1 MKGGSVKRS
10 LVFMSL
16 ILVLMS
22 VLIIG
27 GVAILGIE
35 SMSKMANNDYESAKI
50 EGYDNEIMSQ
60 VQAVLSILQSEY
72 EKVQSGELSE
82 DEAKH
87 EASEIVRAMRYGDD
101 SSGYFWIDDT
111 DYILIM
117 HPILPEQEGNNRYTL
132 EDPNGTMII
141 QSIYS
146 VCTSADKGGFNEFY
160 FTKSDGVT
168 VAPKRAYSAMFE
180 PWSWMIS
187 TGNYIDD
194 MEADMESVKAAID
207 KTGRQMEI
215 TMVVAGIVIAAAA
228 MFVAILYGNVICAPL
243 VKIQQLADRMAVG
256 DLSSNVEIHSNNEYG
271 RTGKALNDAQ
281 TQMVGLIANIKN
293 TSTDLEHAVSDF
305 SDNFS
310 RMDESIQNVSIAINE
325 IAENINTQAEST
337 ATASDNVEHMAEG
350 IAETAREI
358 TTLEENSEI
367 MADRSTKSMESFKQ
381 LIDINEKTKV
391 DIDSMY
397 TQTESN
403 NEAVNRIREA
413 AGLIGDIAEQ
423 TNLLSLNASI
433 EAARA
438 GEAGKGFSVVAEEIG
453 KLAQQSDDTVGQI
466 AAIIEELTANSENS
480 MHLMKE
486 MSEASDV
493 QVSVIE
499 QTQAMFMEL
508 KNASDACA
516 SSVRTIGEKMDNLN
530 AQRESITDT
539 IATLNNIATDNASS
553 TQETSAM
560 ASELGTAVS
569 QSSQLVTTLADD
581 VNVLTGNLK
590 IFKLRAGEA
599 GGAQAPSEQ

>member
-10 LVFMSL
+10 LVLMSL

-22 VLIIG
+22 VIVIG

-35 SMSKMANNDYESAKI
+35 SMSKMANSDYENAKI
-50 EGYDNEIMSQ
+50 EGYDSEITSQ

-72 EKVQSGELSE
+72 EKVQRGELSE

-101 SSGYFWIDDT
+101 GSGYFWIDDT
-111 DYILIM
+111 DYILVM

-146 VCTSADKGGFNEFY
+146 VCTGAEKGGFNEFY

-180 PWSWMIS
+180 PWNWMIS

-194 MEADMESVKAAID
+194 MEADMESVKSAID
-207 KTGRQMEI
+207 KTGSRMEVV
-215 TMVVAGIVIAAAA
+215 MVAAGIVIAVAA
-228 MFVAILYGNVICAPL
+228 MFVAVIYGNIICAPL
-243 VKIQQLADRMAVG
+243 IKIQKLADRMAVG

-281 TQMVGLIANIKN
+281 TQMVGLIGNIKN
-293 TSTDLEHAVSDF
+293 TSMDLENAVSNF

-310 RMDESIQNVSIAINE
+310 HMDESIQNVSIAINE
-325 IAENINTQAEST
+325 IAQNINTQAEST
-337 ATASDNVEHMAEG
+337 TTASDNVEHMAEG
-350 IAETAREI
+350 IAETAQEI
-358 TTLEENSEI
+358 TALEENAEI
-367 MADRSTKSMESFKQ
+367 MADRSTKSMDSFKQ

-466 AAIIEELTANSENS
+466 TAIIEELTANSENS

-493 QVSVIE
+493 QVGVIE
-499 QTQAMFMEL
+499 QTQSMFMEL
-508 KNASDACA
+508 KDASDACA
-516 SSVRTIGEKMDNLN
+516 ASIRAIGEKMDNLN
-530 AQRESITDT
+530 AQRESITD
-539 IATLNNIATDNASS
+539 IIVTLNNIATDNASS

-560 ASELGTAVS
+560 ASELGNAVN
-569 QSSQLVTTLADD
+569 QSSQLVQSLADD
-581 VNVLTGNLK
+581 VNILTENLN
-590 IFKLRAGEA
+590 IFKLRAEESNGN
-599 GGAQAPSEQ
+599 

>member
-10 LVFMSL
+10 LVLMSL

-22 VLIIG
+22 VIVIG

-35 SMSKMANNDYESAKI
+35 SMSKMANSDYENAKI
-50 EGYDNEIMSQ
+50 EGYDSEITSQ

-72 EKVQSGELSE
+72 EKVQRGELSE

-101 SSGYFWIDDT
+101 GSGYFWIDDT
-111 DYILIM
+111 DYILVM

-146 VCTSADKGGFNEFY
+146 VCTGAEKGGFNEFY

-180 PWSWMIS
+180 PWNWMIS

-194 MEADMESVKAAID
+194 MEADMESVKSAID
-207 KTGRQMEI
+207 KTGSRME
-215 TMVVAGIVIAAAA
+215 VVMIAAGIVIAVAA
-228 MFVAILYGNVICAPL
+228 MFVAVIYGNIICAPL
-243 VKIQQLADRMAVG
+243 IKIQKLADRMAVG

-281 TQMVGLIANIKN
+281 TQMVGLIGNIKN
-293 TSTDLEHAVSDF
+293 TSMDLENAVSNF

-310 RMDESIQNVSIAINE
+310 HMDESIQNVSIAINE
-325 IAENINTQAEST
+325 IAQNINTQAEST
-337 ATASDNVEHMAEG
+337 TTASDNVEHMAEG
-350 IAETAREI
+350 IAETAQEI
-358 TTLEENSEI
+358 TALEGNAEI
-367 MADRSTKSMESFKQ
+367 MADRSTKSMDSFKQ

-466 AAIIEELTANSENS
+466 TAIIEELTANSENS

-486 MSEASDV
+486 MSEASDI
-493 QVSVIE
+493 QVGVIE
-499 QTQAMFMEL
+499 QTQSMFMEL
-508 KNASDACA
+508 KDASDACA
-516 SSVRTIGEKMDNLN
+516 ASIRAIGEKMDNLN
-530 AQRESITDT
+530 AQRESITD
-539 IATLNNIATDNASS
+539 IIVTLNNIATDNASS

-560 ASELGTAVS
+560 ASELGNAVN
-569 QSSQLVTTLADD
+569 QSSQLVQSLADD
-581 VNVLTGNLK
+581 VNILTENLN
-590 IFKLRAGEA
+590 IFKLRAEESNGN
-599 GGAQAPSEQ
+599 

>member
-10 LVFMSL
+10 LVLMSL

-22 VLIIG
+22 VIVIG

-35 SMSKMANNDYESAKI
+35 SMSKMANSDYENAKI
-50 EGYDNEIMSQ
+50 EGYDSEITSQ

-72 EKVQSGELSE
+72 EKVQRGELSE
-82 DEAKH
+82 DEAKN

-101 SSGYFWIDDT
+101 GSGYFWIDDT
-111 DYILIM
+111 DYILVM

-146 VCTSADKGGFNEFY
+146 VCTGAEKGGFNEFY

-180 PWSWMIS
+180 PWNWMIS

-194 MEADMESVKAAID
+194 MEADMESVKSAID
-207 KTGRQMEI
+207 KTGSRME
-215 TMVVAGIVIAAAA
+215 VVMIAAGIVIAVAA
-228 MFVAILYGNVICAPL
+228 MFVAVIYGNIICAPL
-243 VKIQQLADRMAVG
+243 IKIQKLADRMAVG

-281 TQMVGLIANIKN
+281 TQMVGLIGNIKN
-293 TSTDLEHAVSDF
+293 TSMDLENAVSNF

-310 RMDESIQNVSIAINE
+310 HMDESIQNVSIAINE
-325 IAENINTQAEST
+325 IAQNINTQAEST
-337 ATASDNVEHMAEG
+337 TTASDNVEHMAEG
-350 IAETAREI
+350 IAETAQEI
-358 TTLEENSEI
+358 TALEGNAEI
-367 MADRSTKSMESFKQ
+367 MADRSTKSMDSFKQ

-466 AAIIEELTANSENS
+466 TAIIEELTANSENS

-493 QVSVIE
+493 QVGVIE
-499 QTQAMFMEL
+499 QTQSMFMEL
-508 KNASDACA
+508 KDASDACA
-516 SSVRTIGEKMDNLN
+516 ASIRAIGEKMDNLN
-530 AQRESITDT
+530 AQRESITD
-539 IATLNNIATDNASS
+539 IIVTLNNIATDNASS

-560 ASELGTAVS
+560 ASELGNAVN
-569 QSSQLVTTLADD
+569 QSSQLVQSLADD
-581 VNVLTGNLK
+581 VNILTENLN
-590 IFKLRAGEA
+590 IFKLRAEESNGN
-599 GGAQAPSEQ
+599 

>member
-1 MKGGSVKRS
+1 MNGGSVKRS
-10 LVFMSL
+10 LVLMSL
-16 ILVLMS
+16 ILVLLA
-22 VLIIG
+22 VIVVG
-27 GVAILGIE
+27 GVSILGIE
-35 SMSKMANNDYESAKI
+35 SMSKMANSDYEKAKV
-50 EGYDNEIMSQ
+50 EGYDAEITSQ

-72 EKVQSGELSE
+72 DKVQTGELSE
-82 DEAKH
+82 EEAKQ
-87 EASEIVRAMRYGDD
+87 EAAEIVRAIRYGDD

-111 DYILIM
+111 DYILVM

-132 EDPNGTMII
+132 EDQNGIMII

-146 VCTSADKGGFNEFY
+146 VCTSAEKAGFNEFY

-180 PWSWMIS
+180 PWNWMIS
-187 TGNYIDD
+187 TGNYIDE
-194 MEADMESVKAAID
+194 MEADMKNVKATI
-207 KTGRQMEI
+207 KNTEI
-215 TMVVAGIVIAAAA
+215 RLEAAMVVAGIIIAIAAVFASVVFGGA
-228 MFVAILYGNVICAPL
+228 ICAPL
-243 VKIQQLADRMAVG
+243 TKIQKLADRMAVG
-256 DLSSNVEIHSNNEYG
+256 DLSSNVDIRSNNEYG
-271 RTGKALNDAQ
+271 KTGKALNDAQ
-281 TQMVGLIANIKN
+281 TQMVGLISNIKHI
-293 TSTDLEHAVSDF
+293 SSDLENAVTEF

-325 IAENINTQAEST
+325 IAENINQQAEST
-337 ATASDNVEHMAEG
+337 ATASDNVERMAEG
-350 IAETAREI
+350 IEEAAHAITA
-358 TTLEENSEI
+358 LEGNSEI
-367 MADRSTKSMESFKQ
+367 MADRSTKSMDSFKQ

-466 AAIIEELTANSENS
+466 TNIIEELTVNSENS
-480 MHLMKE
+480 MNIMKA

-493 QVSVIE
+493 QVNVIQ
-499 QTQAMFMEL
+499 QTREMFMEL
-508 KNASDACA
+508 KNASDACTA
-516 SSVRTIGEKMDNLN
+516 SIKTISERMDNLN

-539 IATLNNIATDNASS
+539 IVTLNNIATDNASS

-560 ASELGTAVS
+560 SSELGSAVTQASELV
-569 QSSQLVTTLADD
+569 QSLANDM
-581 VNVLTGNLK
+581 NVLTENLN
-590 IFKLRAGEA
+590 IFKLAGE
-599 GGAQAPSEQ
+599 